1 MRRVAVILSIAVLVS
16 CAGGGASVTGQ
27 APSRVIT
34 INMSDFFFS
43 PAQAEVRSGE
53 RITFVLKNFG
63 IYEHEFMAGRN
74 AVSGKGYA
82 TDWLA
87 AASAEGPGGHE
98 MAHTGVGIRV
108 APNDTATVTLVVP
121 EGVGDFE
128 FGCFIAGHY
137 EGGMKGKLVV
147 LSNGDPAASATGA
160 PSKTKNAE
168 PGTSTTPHPMGSMG
182 DDGEGH

>member
-1 MRRVAVILSIAVLVS
+1 VDRRACSSGPL
-16 CAGGGASVTGQ
+16 GASID
-27 APSRVIT
+27 A
-34 INMSDFFFS
+34 
-43 PAQAEVRSGE
+43 GE
-53 RITFVLKNFG
+53 RVTFVLKNFG
-63 IYEHEFMAGRN
+63 INEHEFMAGRT

-87 AASAEGPGGHE
+87 AASAEGAGGHE

-108 APNDTATVTLVVP
+108 APNDTARVTVVVP

-147 LSNGDPAASATGA
+147 FSNGDPAASATGA
-160 PSKTKNAE
+160 PAKTKNAE
-168 PGTSTTPHPMGSMG
+168 PGTSATPHPMGSMG